1 VFAAVYLVFAFQH
14 CPDGNVTGAVAS
26 SLAADGKTSQKRT
39 HQDSNNSHVDKE
51 RLHDDGL

>member
-1 VFAAVYLVFAFQH
+1 VFAFQH